1 MNVIS
6 RISNALSI
14 AVPSAETIA
23 QVKTALS
30 SDFAVGCAGVAAGSS
45 VLYILAK
52 TLFSSKQ
59 KVAQKPAQAV
69 AQAPVRSTVTIGRLL
84 GLCGATAAITAVVMN
99 SILQL
104 DAKTIVEK
112 K

>member
-59 KVAQKPAQAV
+59 KVAQKPAV
-69 AQAPVRSTVTIGRLL
+69 GQAPVRSTVTIGRLL
-84 GLCGATAAITAVVMN
+84 GLYGATAAITAVVMN